1 MKKNFWIVIFG
12 AMAIGF
18 LGAQDFG
25 FGFQNTAQNFSINP
39 LGFNN
44 NLQLGLMAEG
54 EDSEGGESGESGKG
68 GKPFPGS
75 PFVAGLL
82 NVPFGIYSWMTGD
95 WFGGAL
101 TAGLEAAG
109 VGIIVWFNIV
119 INTGGTITQGE
130 ALFSL
135 LSIPL
140 IGGGMIFG
148 GIRGT
153 RQYKKS
159 RIAWTGNPMDHI
171 TAAALPTL
179 DGSFAGSL
187 TFRAAF

>member
-1 MKKNFWIVIFG
+1 MFFKIFVKECKMKKIFWIVILG
-12 AMAIGF
+12 AMVIGF

-25 FGFQNTAQNFSINP
+25 FGFQNTAQKFSINP
-39 LGFNN
+39 LGFNT
-44 NLQLGLMAEG
+44 NLQLDLMAEG
-54 EDSEGGESGESGKG
+54 GS

-95 WFGGAL
+95 WLGGGL
-101 TAGLEAAG
+101 TAGLEV
-109 VGIIVWFNIV
+109 VGLAFTVWSNIAYK
-119 INTGGTITQGE
+119 NGTLTQENGGLAFLG
-130 ALFSL
+130 F
-135 LSIPL
+135 PVFV
-140 IGGGMIFG
+140 GGMIYG
-148 GIRGT
+148 GIRGSK
-153 RQYKKS
+153 QYKLNS
-159 RIAWTGNPMDHI
+159 SIAWTGNPMDHI